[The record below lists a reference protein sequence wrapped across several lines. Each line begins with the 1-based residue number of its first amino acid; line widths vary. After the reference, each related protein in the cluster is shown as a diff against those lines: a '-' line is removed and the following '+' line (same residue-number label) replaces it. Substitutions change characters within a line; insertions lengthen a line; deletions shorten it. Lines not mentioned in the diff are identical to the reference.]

1 MAGYSSFSFKAVKKQ
16 FGLKSVKGVLFDNLE
31 PIEPSDWLRDSLKKT
46 SKMAIVSEK
55 SRSEWIVSPIMV
67 EIKSLNED
75 KMNVLSGE
83 NMDVDKEQS
92 LRGECDFIF
101 VKDPD
106 TFSVESLIFCLVEAE
121 RNDLTTGIGQCAAQ
135 MVGARMLN
143 EQDGINFPVIYGC
156 VTTGLEWQFLK
167 LDSQLFTIENSVRYI
182 NELPQLLGIFQRIID
197 EF

>member
-31 PIEPSDWLRDSLKKT
+31 PMEPSAGLLDFLNKT

-55 SRSEWIVSPIMV
+55 SRSEWIVAPIMV
-67 EIKSLNED
+67 EMKYRNAD
-75 KMNVLSGE
+75 KMNILSGE
-83 NMDVDKEQS
+83 NMDVAKDQS
-92 LRGECDFIF
+92 LTGECDFVF

-106 TFSVESLIFCLVEAE
+106 AVTVESLIFCLVEAE
-121 RNDLTTGIGQCAAQ
+121 KNDLMGGMGQCTAQ

-143 EQDGINFPVIYGC
+143 EQDGVSFPVIYGC
-156 VTTGLEWQFLK
+156 ATTGLDWQFLK
-167 LDSQLFTIENSVRYI
+167 LENQIITIERNVKYI
-182 NELPQLLGIFQRIID
+182 NELPYLLGTFQRIID

>member
-16 FGLKSVKGVLFDNLE
+16 FGLKSVKGVLFDNLK

-83 NMDVDKEQS
+83 NMDVDKEMS
-92 LRGECDFIF
+92 LTGECGFVF
-101 VKDPD
+101 VKDLY
-106 TFSVESLIFCLVEAE
+106 TFYVESLFFCLVQAKKH
-121 RNDLTTGIGQCAAQ
+121 DIMDSFGQCIAQ

-167 LDSQLFTIENSVRYI
+167 LNSQLFTIENSVKYI

>member
-121 RNDLTTGIGQCAAQ
+121 RNDLTMGIGQCAAQ

>member
-83 NMDVDKEQS
+83 NMDVDKEMS
-92 LRGECDFIF
+92 LTGECGFVF
-101 VKDPD
+101 VKDPY
-106 TFSVESLIFCLVEAE
+106 TFYVESLFFCLVQAK

-167 LDSQLFTIENSVRYI
+167 LNSQLFTIENSVKYI